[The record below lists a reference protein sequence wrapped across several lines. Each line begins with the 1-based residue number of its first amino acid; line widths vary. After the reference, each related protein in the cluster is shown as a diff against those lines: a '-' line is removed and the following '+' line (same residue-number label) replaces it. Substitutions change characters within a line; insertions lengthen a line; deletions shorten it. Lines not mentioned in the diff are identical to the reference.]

1 MCIRDRFT
9 GIAYFLLPTVLI
21 LKQPDLGT
29 SLVYVAM
36 FLPVLVYSGVPRKIL
51 GKLALSGMVI
61 APIYWMILKA
71 VSYTHL
77 RAHETVLDLVCRL
90 LLEQKKQK
98 KN

>member
-1 MCIRDRFT
+1 MVNKNWLYNYKTVFT

-61 APIYWMILKA
+61 APIYWMILKEYQK
-71 VSYTHL
+71 V
-77 RAHETVLDLVCRL
+77 RL
-90 LLEQKKQK
+90 LSF
-98 KN
+98 